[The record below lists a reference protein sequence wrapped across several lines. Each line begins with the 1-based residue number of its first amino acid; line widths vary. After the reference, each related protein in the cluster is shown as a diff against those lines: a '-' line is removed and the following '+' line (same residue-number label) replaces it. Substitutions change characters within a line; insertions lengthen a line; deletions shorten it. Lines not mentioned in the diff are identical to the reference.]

1 MTETDVAAH
10 AEPQS
15 EQSDGHGGVSG
26 IAASQHG
33 LAGKDRQMAP
43 YLRGTHGHGE
53 RDKAVGAAQQK
64 EITILK
70 TAF

>member
-1 MTETDVAAH
+1 MAETDVAAH

-43 YLRGTHGHGE
+43 HLRGAYGHGE
-53 RDKAVGAAQQK
+53 RDKAVGAAQQRGM
-64 EITILK
+64 TMLK